1 MKIESAQPAAELPVE
16 PDVEPES
23 GAEGEQEPAPAAT
36 KAASVPAAPDAA
48 ASTATP
54 RGEARSKPALP
65 FAQGYRRLFENAS
78 LIRRQGK
85 VTQLVGQVIEAFNP
99 GTAVGSLCSIY
110 NPDTE
115 KRVLAEVI
123 GFRQDRMLLMALGQM
138 PDISPRCRVIPEDRA
153 PTVPVGD
160 DLLGRVLDGLGRP
173 IDHKGEIV
181 CSEERALYSPAINP
195 LHRRRIREPID
206 VGVRAINGLLTC
218 GQGQRVGLMS
228 GSGVGKSV
236 LMGMMARHTTADVN
250 VIGLIGERGRE
261 VLEFIERELGP
272 EGLQRSV
279 LVVATSDQPPLIRTR
294 AAFLAA
300 TVAEYFRDQGKQVLF
315 MMDSITRF
323 AMAQREIGLAA
334 GEPPTTKGY
343 PPSVFALLPKLLERS
358 GMSESAG
365 SVTGFFTVL
374 VEGDDPNDPIGDAVR
389 SIVDGH
395 IFLSRD
401 LAARGQFPAVDV
413 LASTSRVMTDV
424 VSAAHKRVAQAFV
437 STLATYKEAEDLI
450 NIGAYVRGSN
460 PRIDYALGKIGVI
473 IDYLKQ
479 PIEERASL
487 AQSEA
492 ILQQMFADYKF

>member
-1 MKIESAQPAAELPVE
+1 MALEPRPRVKASGAAE
-16 PDVEPES
+16 
-23 GAEGEQEPAPAAT
+23 AIR
-36 KAASVPAAPDAA
+36 AASAPPPAA
-48 ASTATP
+48 ASPGA
-54 RGEARSKPALP
+54 PAGAAAGQPGSLP
-65 FAQGYRRLFENAS
+65 NLDGYARLFRDGRF
-78 LIRRQGK
+78 IRRQGK
-85 VTQLVGQVIEAFNP
+85 VTQVVGQVIEAYNP
-99 GTAVGSLCSIY
+99 GSAVGSLCAIF
-110 NPDTE
+110 NPETNR
-115 KRVLAEVI
+115 RVLAEVI
-123 GFRQDRMLLMALGQM
+123 GFRDDKMLMMALGQM
-138 PDISPRCRVIPEDRA
+138 PDISPRCRVIPEDRP
-153 PTVPVGD
+153 PTVRVGN
-160 DLLGRVLDGLGRP
+160 DLLGRVVDGLGRP
-173 IDHKGEIV
+173 IDHKGEVIGDT
-181 CSEERALYSPAINP
+181 ERALYQPAINP

-206 VGVRAINGLLTC
+206 VGVRSINGLLSF

-250 VIGLIGERGRE
+250 VIAMIGERGRE

-279 LVVATSDQPPLIRTR
+279 MVVATSDQPPLIRTR
-294 AAFLAA
+294 AAFLATA
-300 TVAEYFRDQGKQVLF
+300 IAEYFRDQGKQVLF
-315 MMDSITRF
+315 MMDSITRL

-343 PPSVFALLPKLLERS
+343 PPSVFAILPKLLERA
-358 GMSESAG
+358 GMSG
-365 SVTGFFTVL
+365 SEGSITGVYTVL

-395 IFLSRD
+395 VFLSRD

-424 VSAAHKRVAQAFV
+424 VSPQHKRLAQAFV
-437 STLATYKEAEDLI
+437 STLASYKEAEDLI

-460 PRIDYALGKIGVI
+460 PRIDYALVKIDMM
-473 IDYLKQ
+473 IDFLKQ

-487 AQSEA
+487 AQCEA